1 MNNEI
6 YNKQDIEEKIRQTA
20 LEIEILLDEEKIDQ
34 DKYTKLMFQQL
45 MQGLYLQNF

>member
-1 MNNEI
+1 MNNAI

-20 LEIEILLDEEKIDQ
+20 LEIETLLDEEKIDQ